1 MERLRKSK
9 SKENQV
15 LIWVIK
21 MSNLYFHY
29 PFCKQACH
37 YCNFHFSTSLKNK
50 VNLWDAMKRELIL
63 RSKEISLPIESIY
76 FGGGSP
82 SLLRPKDIEDLIQLI
97 KLHFK
102 LKEHFEVTLEVNPDD
117 VTSAYLSGLKK
128 AGINRL
134 SLGVQSFNDNDLLLM
149 NRAHNSSQSLNALEL
164 ISKTFTN
171 YSLDLIYGMPYSS
184 LKQWEENLETAL
196 GFNPPHI
203 SSYALTVEEKTALH
217 HKVKK
222 GDIILLSEE
231 EVENQYQLMVQKLES
246 LGYVNYEFSNFGKP
260 DFFSV
265 NNQNYWNG
273 KSYLG
278 IGPAAHSFD
287 GTNIRKWNVS
297 NNQLY
302 LNSINKGKLPFEEE
316 QLTLKDRYNEYL
328 MTGLRTISGISLL
341 HVQET
346 FGKRYALY
354 LEEQASRHLS
364 EQYFFWDGDH
374 LKVSARAK
382 FLTDGLASDLFMV

>member
-1 MERLRKSK
+1 
-9 SKENQV
+9 
-15 LIWVIK
+15 

-37 YCNFHFSTSLKNK
+37 YCNFHFSTNSKNK
-50 VNLWDAMKRELIL
+50 DTLWETMKKELVL
-63 RSKEISLPIESIY
+63 RSKEISEPIESIY

-82 SLLRPKDIEDLIQLI
+82 SLLSPKAIEDLIKLI

-102 LKEHFEVTLEVNPDD
+102 LEDHLEVTLEVNPDD
-117 VTSAYLSGLKK
+117 VTADYLSGLKK

-134 SLGVQSFNDNDLLLM
+134 SLGVQSFIDKDLVLM
-149 NRAHNSSQSLNALEL
+149 NRAHNNSQSLNALEI

-184 LKQWEENLETAL
+184 LAEWEENLETAL

-203 SSYALTVEEKTALH
+203 SAYALTVEEKTALYH
-217 HKVKK
+217 NVKK
-222 GDIILLSEE
+222 GEVVLLPEE
-231 EVENQYQLMVQKLES
+231 AVEKQYQLMVQKLES
-246 LGYVNYEFSNFGKP
+246 LGYINYEFSNFGKP
-260 DFFSV
+260 EFFSR
-265 NNQNYWNG
+265 NNQNYWQG
-273 KSYLG
+273 KSYVG

-287 GTNIRKWNVS
+287 GKNIRKWNVS

-302 LNSINKGKLPFEEE
+302 INSIKEGKLPFKEE

-328 MTGLRTISGISLL
+328 MTGLRTTHGISLL
-341 HVQET
+341 YVQEN
-346 FGKRYALY
+346 FGDRYGMY
-354 LEEQASRHLS
+354 LEEQAARHLS
-364 EQYFFWDGDH
+364 ENYFFWDGDH
-374 LKVSARAK
+374 LKVSAKAK

>member
-1 MERLRKSK
+1 
-9 SKENQV
+9 
-15 LIWVIK
+15 

-37 YCNFHFSTSLKNK
+37 YCNFHFSTNSKNK
-50 VNLWDAMKRELIL
+50 DTLWETMKKELVL
-63 RSKEISLPIESIY
+63 RSKEISEPIESIY

-82 SLLRPKDIEDLIQLI
+82 SLLKPKAIEDLIKLI

-102 LKEHFEVTLEVNPDD
+102 LEDHLEVTLEVNPDD
-117 VTSAYLSGLKK
+117 VTADYLSGLKK

-134 SLGVQSFNDNDLLLM
+134 SLGVQSFIDKDLVLM
-149 NRAHNSSQSLNALEL
+149 NRAHNNSQSLNALEI

-184 LKQWEENLETAL
+184 LAEWEENLETAL

-203 SSYALTVEEKTALH
+203 SAYALTVEEKTALYH
-217 HKVKK
+217 NVKK
-222 GDIILLSEE
+222 GEVVLLPEE
-231 EVENQYQLMVQKLES
+231 AVEKQYQLMVQKLES
-246 LGYVNYEFSNFGKP
+246 LGYINYEFSNFGKP
-260 DFFSV
+260 EFFSR
-265 NNQNYWNG
+265 NNQNYWQG
-273 KSYLG
+273 KSYVG

-287 GTNIRKWNVS
+287 GENIRKWNVS

-302 LNSINKGKLPFEEE
+302 INSIKEGKLPFEEE

-328 MTGLRTISGISLL
+328 MTGLRTTHGISLL

-346 FGKRYALY
+346 FGDRYGMY
-354 LEEQASRHLS
+354 LEEQAARHLS
-364 EQYFFWDGDH
+364 ENYFFWDGDH
-374 LKVSARAK
+374 LKVSAKAK

>member
-1 MERLRKSK
+1 
-9 SKENQV
+9 
-15 LIWVIK
+15 

-37 YCNFHFSTSLKNK
+37 YCNFHFSTNSKNK
-50 VNLWDAMKRELIL
+50 DTLWETMKKELVL
-63 RSKEISLPIESIY
+63 RSKEISEPIESIY

-82 SLLRPKDIEDLIQLI
+82 SLLNPKAIEDLIKLI

-102 LKEHFEVTLEVNPDD
+102 LEDHLEVTLEVNPDD
-117 VTSAYLSGLKK
+117 VTADYLSGLKK

-134 SLGVQSFNDNDLLLM
+134 SLGVQSFIDKDLVLM
-149 NRAHNSSQSLNALEL
+149 NRAHNNSQSLNALEI

-184 LKQWEENLETAL
+184 LAEWEENLKTAL

-203 SSYALTVEEKTALH
+203 SAYALTVEEKTALYH
-217 HKVKK
+217 NVKK
-222 GDIILLSEE
+222 GKVVLLPEE
-231 EVENQYQLMVQKLES
+231 AVEKQYQLMVQKLES
-246 LGYVNYEFSNFGKP
+246 LGYINYEFSNFGKP
-260 DFFSV
+260 EFFSR
-265 NNQNYWNG
+265 NNQNYWQG
-273 KSYLG
+273 KSYVG

-287 GTNIRKWNVS
+287 GKNIRKWNVS

-302 LNSINKGKLPFEEE
+302 INSIKEGKLPFEEE

-328 MTGLRTISGISLL
+328 MTGLRTTHGISLL

-346 FGKRYALY
+346 FGDRYGMY
-354 LEEQASRHLS
+354 LEEQAARHLS
-364 EQYFFWDGDH
+364 ENYFFWDGDH
-374 LKVSARAK
+374 LKVSAKAK

>member
-1 MERLRKSK
+1 
-9 SKENQV
+9 
-15 LIWVIK
+15 

-37 YCNFHFSTSLKNK
+37 YCNFHFSTNSKNK
-50 VNLWDAMKRELIL
+50 DTLWDAMKKELIL
-63 RSKEISLPIESIY
+63 RSKEINEPIESIY

-82 SLLRPKDIEDLIQLI
+82 SLLRPKEIKDLIQLI

-102 LKEHFEVTLEVNPDD
+102 LEDHLEVTLEVNPDD
-117 VTSAYLSGLKK
+117 VTADYLSGLKK
-128 AGINRL
+128 AGISRL
-134 SLGVQSFNDNDLLLM
+134 SLGVQSFIDKDLVLM
-149 NRAHNSSQSLNALEL
+149 NRAHNNSQSLNALEI

-184 LKQWEENLETAL
+184 LAEWEENLETAL

-203 SSYALTVEEKTALH
+203 SAYALTVEEKTALYH
-217 HKVKK
+217 NVKK
-222 GDIILLSEE
+222 GKVVLLPEE
-231 EVENQYQLMVQKLES
+231 AVEKQYQLMVQKLES
-246 LGYVNYEFSNFGKP
+246 LGYINYEFSNFGKP
-260 DFFSV
+260 EFFSV
-265 NNQNYWNG
+265 NNQNYWQG
-273 KSYLG
+273 KSYIG

-287 GTNIRKWNVS
+287 GKNIRKWNVS

-302 LNSINKGKLPFEEE
+302 INSIKEGKLPFEEE

-328 MTGLRTISGISLL
+328 MTGLRTTHGISLL

-346 FGKRYALY
+346 FGDRYGMY
-354 LEEQASRHLS
+354 LEEQAARHLS
-364 EQYFFWDGDH
+364 ENFFFWDGDH
-374 LKVSARAK
+374 LKVSAKAK

>member
-1 MERLRKSK
+1 
-9 SKENQV
+9 
-15 LIWVIK
+15 

-37 YCNFHFSTSLKNK
+37 YCNFHFSTNSKNK
-50 VNLWDAMKRELIL
+50 DTLWEKMKKELVL
-63 RSKEISLPIESIY
+63 RSKEISEPIESIY

-82 SLLRPKDIEDLIQLI
+82 SLLNPKAIEDLIQLI

-102 LKEHFEVTLEVNPDD
+102 LEDHLEVTLEVNPDD
-117 VTSAYLSGLKK
+117 VTADYLSGLKK
-128 AGINRL
+128 AGISRL
-134 SLGVQSFNDNDLLLM
+134 SLGVQSFIDKDLVLM
-149 NRAHNSSQSLNALEL
+149 NRAHNNSQSLNALEI

-184 LKQWEENLETAL
+184 LAEWEENLETAL

-203 SSYALTVEEKTALH
+203 SAYALTVEEKTALYH
-217 HKVKK
+217 NVKK
-222 GDIILLSEE
+222 GKVVLLPEE
-231 EVENQYQLMVQKLES
+231 AVEKQYQLMVQKLES
-246 LGYVNYEFSNFGKP
+246 LGYINYEFSNFGKP
-260 DFFSV
+260 EFFSV
-265 NNQNYWNG
+265 NNQNYWQG
-273 KSYLG
+273 KSYIG

-287 GTNIRKWNVS
+287 GKNIRKWNVS

-302 LNSINKGKLPFEEE
+302 INSIKEGKLPFEEE

-328 MTGLRTISGISLL
+328 MTGLRTTHGISLL

-346 FGKRYALY
+346 FGDRYGMY
-354 LEEQASRHLS
+354 LEEQAARHLS
-364 EQYFFWDGDH
+364 ENFFFWDGDH
-374 LKVSARAK
+374 LKVSAKAK

>member
-1 MERLRKSK
+1 
-9 SKENQV
+9 
-15 LIWVIK
+15 

-37 YCNFHFSTSLKNK
+37 YCNFHFSTNSKNK
-50 VNLWDAMKRELIL
+50 DTLWETMKKELVL
-63 RSKEISLPIESIY
+63 RSKEISEPIESIY

-82 SLLRPKDIEDLIQLI
+82 SLLSPKAIEDLIKLI

-102 LKEHFEVTLEVNPDD
+102 LEDHLEVTLEVNPDD
-117 VTSAYLSGLKK
+117 VTADYLSGLKK

-134 SLGVQSFNDNDLLLM
+134 SLGVQSFIDKDLVLM
-149 NRAHNSSQSLNALEL
+149 NRAHNNSQSLNALEI

-184 LKQWEENLETAL
+184 LAEWEENLKTAL

-203 SSYALTVEEKTALH
+203 SAYALTVEEKTALYH
-217 HKVKK
+217 NVKK
-222 GDIILLSEE
+222 GEVVLLSEE
-231 EVENQYQLMVQKLES
+231 AVEKQYQLMVQKLES
-246 LGYVNYEFSNFGKP
+246 LGYINYEFSNFGKP
-260 DFFSV
+260 EFFSR
-265 NNQNYWNG
+265 NNQNYWQG
-273 KSYLG
+273 KSYVG

-287 GTNIRKWNVS
+287 GKNIRKWNVS

-302 LNSINKGKLPFEEE
+302 INSIKEGKLPFKEE

-328 MTGLRTISGISLL
+328 MTGLRTTHGISLL
-341 HVQET
+341 YVQEN
-346 FGKRYALY
+346 FGDRYGMY
-354 LEEQASRHLS
+354 LEEQAARHLS
-364 EQYFFWDGDH
+364 ENYFFWDGDH
-374 LKVSARAK
+374 LKVSAKAK

>member
-1 MERLRKSK
+1 
-9 SKENQV
+9 
-15 LIWVIK
+15 

-37 YCNFHFSTSLKNK
+37 YCNFHFSTNSKNK
-50 VNLWDAMKRELIL
+50 DTLWETMKKELVL
-63 RSKEISLPIESIY
+63 RSKEISEPIESIY

-82 SLLRPKDIEDLIQLI
+82 SLLSPKAIEDLIKLI

-102 LKEHFEVTLEVNPDD
+102 LENHLEVTLEVNPDD
-117 VTSAYLSGLKK
+117 VTADYLSGLKK

-134 SLGVQSFNDNDLLLM
+134 SLGVQSFIDKDLVLM
-149 NRAHNSSQSLNALEL
+149 NRAHNNSQSLNALEI

-184 LKQWEENLETAL
+184 LAEWEENLKTAL

-203 SSYALTVEEKTALH
+203 SAYALTVEEKTALYH
-217 HKVKK
+217 NVKK
-222 GDIILLSEE
+222 GEVVLLPEE
-231 EVENQYQLMVQKLES
+231 AVEKQYQLMVQKLES
-246 LGYVNYEFSNFGKP
+246 LGYINYEFSNFGKP
-260 DFFSV
+260 EFFSR
-265 NNQNYWNG
+265 NNQNYWQG
-273 KSYLG
+273 KSYVG

-287 GTNIRKWNVS
+287 GKNIRKWNVS

-302 LNSINKGKLPFEEE
+302 INSIKEGKLPFKEE

-328 MTGLRTISGISLL
+328 MTGLRTTHGISLL

-346 FGKRYALY
+346 FGDRYGMY
-354 LEEQASRHLS
+354 LEEQAARHLS
-364 EQYFFWDGDH
+364 ENYFFWDGDH
-374 LKVSARAK
+374 LKVSAKAK

>member
-1 MERLRKSK
+1 
-9 SKENQV
+9 
-15 LIWVIK
+15 

-37 YCNFHFSTSLKNK
+37 YCNFHFSTNSKNK
-50 VNLWDAMKRELIL
+50 DTLWETMKKELVL
-63 RSKEISLPIESIY
+63 RSKEISEPIESIY

-82 SLLRPKDIEDLIQLI
+82 SLLSPKAIEDLIKLI

-102 LKEHFEVTLEVNPDD
+102 LEDHLEVTLEVNPDD
-117 VTSAYLSGLKK
+117 VTADYLSGLKK

-134 SLGVQSFNDNDLLLM
+134 SLGVQSFIDKDLVLM
-149 NRAHNSSQSLNALEL
+149 NRAHNNSQSLNALEI

-184 LKQWEENLETAL
+184 LAEWEENLKTAL

-203 SSYALTVEEKTALH
+203 SAYALTVEEKTALYH
-217 HKVKK
+217 NVKK
-222 GDIILLSEE
+222 GEVVLLSEE
-231 EVENQYQLMVQKLES
+231 AVEKQYQLMVQKLES
-246 LGYVNYEFSNFGKP
+246 LGYINYEFSNFGKP
-260 DFFSV
+260 EFFSR
-265 NNQNYWNG
+265 NNQNYWQG
-273 KSYLG
+273 KSYVG

-287 GTNIRKWNVS
+287 GKNIRKWNVS

-302 LNSINKGKLPFEEE
+302 INSIKEGKLPYEEE

-328 MTGLRTISGISLL
+328 MTGLRTTHGISLL

-346 FGKRYALY
+346 FGDRYGMY
-354 LEEQASRHLS
+354 LEEQAARHLS
-364 EQYFFWDGDH
+364 ENFFFWDGDH
-374 LKVSARAK
+374 LKVSAKAK

>member
-1 MERLRKSK
+1 
-9 SKENQV
+9 
-15 LIWVIK
+15 

-37 YCNFHFSTSLKNK
+37 YCNFHFSTNSKNK
-50 VNLWDAMKRELIL
+50 DTLWETMKKELVL
-63 RSKEISLPIESIY
+63 RSKEISEPIESIY

-82 SLLRPKDIEDLIQLI
+82 SLLSPKAIEDLIKLI

-102 LKEHFEVTLEVNPDD
+102 LEDHLEVTLEVNPDD
-117 VTSAYLSGLKK
+117 VTADYLSGLKK

-134 SLGVQSFNDNDLLLM
+134 SLGVQSFIDKDLVLM
-149 NRAHNSSQSLNALEL
+149 NRAHNNSQSLNALEI

-184 LKQWEENLETAL
+184 LAEWEENLKTAL

-203 SSYALTVEEKTALH
+203 SAYALTVEEKTALYH
-217 HKVKK
+217 NVKK
-222 GDIILLSEE
+222 GEVVLLPEE
-231 EVENQYQLMVQKLES
+231 AVEKQYQLMVQKLES
-246 LGYVNYEFSNFGKP
+246 LGYINYEFSNFGKP
-260 DFFSV
+260 EFFSR
-265 NNQNYWNG
+265 NNQNYWQG
-273 KSYLG
+273 KSYVG

-287 GTNIRKWNVS
+287 GKNIRKWNVS

-302 LNSINKGKLPFEEE
+302 INSIKEGKLPFKEE

-328 MTGLRTISGISLL
+328 MTGLRTTHGISLL
-341 HVQET
+341 YVQEN
-346 FGKRYALY
+346 FGDRYGMY
-354 LEEQASRHLS
+354 LEEQAARHLS
-364 EQYFFWDGDH
+364 ENYFFWDGDH
-374 LKVSARAK
+374 LKVSAKAK